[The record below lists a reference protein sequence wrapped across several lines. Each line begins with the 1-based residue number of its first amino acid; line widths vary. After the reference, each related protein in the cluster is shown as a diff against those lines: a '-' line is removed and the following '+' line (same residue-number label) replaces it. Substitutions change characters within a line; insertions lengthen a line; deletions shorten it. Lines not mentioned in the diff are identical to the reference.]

1 MRDSIYPPGGGKN
14 IEILRKVS
22 VMMILM
28 TVCSTHQ
35 NRWQEAVVARQVFQ
49 DSLLAERL
57 EVEKRDA
64 MARMDEEAEKDE
76 REQREL
82 EERI

>member
-1 MRDSIYPPGGGKN
+1 M
-14 IEILRKVS
+14 
-22 VMMILM
+22 
-28 TVCSTHQ
+28 
-35 NRWQEAVVARQVFQ
+35 VARQVFQ